1 MVILLFLLGIWLAKV
16 PAGVWPPALSPG
28 RVKGR
33 RNDRD
38 AADSVSQRFRWD
50 HGREAGQMVRM
61 VPWAAGMGADGILPQ
76 PGLCWRIG
84 GSGDAGFGL
93 RNQAVKGIKWS
104 SLHHKSL
111 LESFHFPALVPACSH
126 GGLFCT
132 FKGVASAGVSHS
144 DGSG

>member
-1 MVILLFLLGIWLAKV
+1 MVSGDVHWQQGWVLMQF
-16 PAGVWPPALSPG
+16 
-28 RVKGR
+28 
-33 RNDRD
+33 
-38 AADSVSQRFRWD
+38 
-50 HGREAGQMVRM
+50 
-61 VPWAAGMGADGILPQ
+61 WAALPQ

-111 LESFHFPALVPACSH
+111 LESLHFPALVPARSRW
-126 GGLFCT
+126 GLFCT